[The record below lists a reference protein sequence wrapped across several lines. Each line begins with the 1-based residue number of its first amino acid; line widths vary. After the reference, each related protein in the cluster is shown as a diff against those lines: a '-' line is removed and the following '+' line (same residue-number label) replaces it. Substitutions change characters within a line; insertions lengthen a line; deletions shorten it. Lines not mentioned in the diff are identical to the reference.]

1 MQKNLSDCAHYIFL
15 ICPFF
20 ICFLD
25 QVVANLFNILE
36 REGSPE
42 QIGSALRPLIRR
54 NNEAGSDIKK
64 SLHELETIINYAQS
78 LGVKAKIIISPGLIF
93 QSEHFRFVSLILYCA
108 KVNSRFK
115 KDLNLQIHLLTYLHK
130 AFFSAERF
138 LIQ

>member
-1 MQKNLSDCAHYIFL
+1 M
-15 ICPFF
+15 
-20 ICFLD
+20 
-25 QVVANLFNILE
+25 ANLFNILE

-93 QSEHFRFVSLILYCA
+93 QSEHFSGMICQLFANLKRKKRGTYEILAGGGRFDSLISSFA
-108 KVNSRFK
+108 SRYK
-115 KDLNLQIHLLTYLHK
+115 K
-130 AFFSAERF
+130 FS
-138 LIQ
+138 

>member
-1 MQKNLSDCAHYIFL
+1 M
-15 ICPFF
+15 
-20 ICFLD
+20 
-25 QVVANLFNILE
+25 ANLFNILE

-93 QSEHFRFVSLILYCA
+93 QSEHFRFV
-108 KVNSRFK
+108 KG
-115 KDLNLQIHLLTYLHK
+115 H
-130 AFFSAERF
+130 FFSETMMHF
-138 LIQ
+138 SSIILSEKSGL

>member
-1 MQKNLSDCAHYIFL
+1 M
-15 ICPFF
+15 
-20 ICFLD
+20 
-25 QVVANLFNILE
+25 ANLFNILE

-64 SLHELETIINYAQS
+64 SLLELETIINYAQS

>member
-1 MQKNLSDCAHYIFL
+1 M
-15 ICPFF
+15 
-20 ICFLD
+20 
-25 QVVANLFNILE
+25 ANLFNILE

-93 QSEHFRFVSLILYCA
+93 QSEHFRFVW
-108 KVNSRFK
+108 
-115 KDLNLQIHLLTYLHK
+115 
-130 AFFSAERF
+130 F
-138 LIQ
+138 LINQELGVEMRAIKLKSSEMEKV

>member
-1 MQKNLSDCAHYIFL
+1 M
-15 ICPFF
+15 
-20 ICFLD
+20 
-25 QVVANLFNILE
+25 ANLFNILE

-64 SLHELETIINYAQS
+64 SLHELETISNYAQS

-93 QSEHFRFVSLILYCA
+93 QSEHFRFVKLILYYT
-108 KVNSRFK
+108 KVNSRFM
-115 KDLNLQIHLLTYLHK
+115 KDLNLQIHRLTYLHE
-130 AFFSAERF
+130 AFFSAYWF

>member
-1 MQKNLSDCAHYIFL
+1 MVQNSRQIVQNSCQIVQILYSNTSCFL
-15 ICPFF
+15 F
-20 ICFLD
+20 FLD

-93 QSEHFRFVSLILYCA
+93 QSEHFRFVSLIL
-108 KVNSRFK
+108 
-115 KDLNLQIHLLTYLHK
+115 
-130 AFFSAERF
+130 
-138 LIQ
+138 

>member
-1 MQKNLSDCAHYIFL
+1 MQTFLPDSAHYIFL

-64 SLHELETIINYAQS
+64 SLLELETIINYAQS

-93 QSEHFRFVSLILYCA
+93 QSEHFRFVCLFLSLFLYC
-108 KVNSRFK
+108 KVLRILK
-115 KDLNLQIHLLTYLHK
+115 GL
-130 AFFSAERF
+130 
-138 LIQ
+138 